1 MRVVIGADEV
11 LPIAADVVASVRELG
26 SETILVGPLA
36 GDEIEWAQVAGEVGR
51 RVACAAADWGIV
63 MCWSGTGVAIAAN
76 KVPGVRAALCGDAET
91 ARLARRYN
99 HANVLALSMRVTSSA
114 VAAEIVQAFAAAP
127 YGTED
132 FDLRNVERVSALEP
146 RAAE

>member
-1 MRVVIGADEV
+1 
-11 LPIAADVVASVRELG
+11 
-26 SETILVGPLA
+26 
-36 GDEIEWAQVAGEVGR
+36 
-51 RVACAAADWGIV
+51 
-63 MCWSGTGVAIAAN
+63 
-76 KVPGVRAALCGDAET
+76 VRAALCGDAET

-99 HANVLALSMRVTSSA
+99 HANVLALSMRLTSSA

-146 RAAE
+146 RSAD